1 MDIDALMQPL
11 AGPHGPCGEDMMF
24 SPEFDQIQE
33 ARRFDDPSLSQGEW
47 ITDVKEA
54 DWPHVVRVSTTLLAT
69 RSKDLRVAAWLSEAL
84 AKTRG
89 LGGLADGY
97 RLLGELCAQWWPV
110 LHPVPEDGD
119 MSERIGTLDWLVTRT
134 ARLIRDTPLTR
145 SAKGQFSLLDLA
157 SAQATA
163 ANIERDPAAADTLAQ
178 KAQVTLEQFDMARR
192 DTPAAHYASVLTDLD
207 ALAAAMTTFKDIV
220 DGALGDDAPAFGAT
234 FDTVDELRQRCQR
247 YANDA
252 GLHTPSAVPP
262 PTDPE
267 ITEVRMQAGASS
279 GPIRTRAEA
288 IRQLN
293 DIAAFFKQTE
303 PHSPVAYLAEKA
315 ARWGNMSLHEW
326 LRAVVKDEGALS
338 QMEDLLGVAPATS
351 AHDEGGY

>member
-11 AGPHGPCGEDMMF
+11 DGPHGPCGEDMMF
-24 SPEFDQIQE
+24 SPEFDQIQD

-47 ITDVKEA
+47 VTDVKEA
-54 DWPHVVRVSTTLLAT
+54 DWPRVVRISTELLAT
-69 RSKDLRVAAWLSEAL
+69 RSKDLRAAAWLSEAL

-97 RLLGELCAQWWPV
+97 RLLGELCARWWPV
-110 LHPVPEDGD
+110 LHPVPDDGD
-119 MSERIGTLDWLVTRT
+119 MGERIGTLDWLVTRT

-163 ANIERDPAAADTLAQ
+163 ANIDRDPAAADTLAL
-178 KAQVTLEQFDMARR
+178 KAQVTLEQFEAARK
-192 DTPAAHYASVLTDLD
+192 DTPAAHYAGLLADLD
-207 ALAAAMTTFKDIV
+207 SLATAMTTFKGTV
-220 DGALGDDAPAFGAT
+220 DDALGDDAPAFGAT
-234 FDTVDELRQRCQR
+234 FDAVDELRQRCQR

-252 GLHTPSAVPP
+252 GLRTPSAVPP
-262 PTDPE
+262 AAEPAATAAHPPPE
-267 ITEVRMQAGASS
+267 APS

-293 DIAAFFKQTE
+293 DIAAFFKHTE

-338 QMEDLLGVAPATS
+338 QMEDLLGVAPATQPPG
-351 AHDEGGY
+351 EGGY